1 MSISNEIKQELIQ
14 MSDYKYK
21 SFHSNLCPGI
31 NNILGIRVPVLRE
44 YAKKLIKKYSFEE
57 LINNID
63 DEYYEEIMLQGMLI
77 GLNSKENFNVIKKYI
92 EDYIPKIDNWA
103 ICDTFCAGLK
113 IVNKN
118 KENMWDF
125 IKQYLDSDKEFYLR
139 FAIVI
144 ILDYYIEEKYLEEI
158 FRIFN
163 NIQSEYYYVKMA
175 IAWAISI
182 SLIKYYD
189 KTINYL
195 KNNSKIDKWTY
206 NKSLQKAIESYRITK
221 DQKELLKNMK
231 KY

>member
-1 MSISNEIKQELIQ
+1 MSISNKIKQELIQ
-14 MSDYKYK
+14 MSDSKYK

-113 IVNKN
+113 IVNQN
-118 KENMWDF
+118 KENMWGF
-125 IKQYLDSDKEFYLR
+125 IKQYLDSDQEFYLR

-163 NIQSEYYYVKMA
+163 NIQSEYYYVKIA

-182 SLIKYYD
+182 CLIKYYD

-221 DQKELLKNMK
+221 SQKELLKNMK